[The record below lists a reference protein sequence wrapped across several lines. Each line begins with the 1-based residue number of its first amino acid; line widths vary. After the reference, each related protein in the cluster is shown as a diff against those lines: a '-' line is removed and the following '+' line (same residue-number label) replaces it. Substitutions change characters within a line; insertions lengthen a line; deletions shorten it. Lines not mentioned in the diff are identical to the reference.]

1 MTYVLKYTVRPLDVG
16 LIEHKLRIQTST
28 YSEWDAKCNQ
38 IVMYCFVME
47 RDKKKKFYKLFPSVK
62 GRHQN
67 YPQ

>member
-1 MTYVLKYTVRPLDVG
+1 MTYVLKYIVRPLDVG

-47 RDKKKKFYKLFPSVK
+47 RDKNK
-62 GRHQN
+62 
-67 YPQ
+67 